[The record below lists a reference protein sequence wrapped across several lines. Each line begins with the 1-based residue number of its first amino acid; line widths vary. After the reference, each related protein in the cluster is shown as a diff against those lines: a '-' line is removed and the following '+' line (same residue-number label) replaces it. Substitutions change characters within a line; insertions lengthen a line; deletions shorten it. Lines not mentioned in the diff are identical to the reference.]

1 MRSTCNIMT
10 DTLAVQQKPTWS
22 SPQNLK
28 DDTIIDAALWNR
40 IVSSIGSVGYL
51 NSVTNKRARCNI
63 IVAEWTQTIQP
74 SVLATANSTIIKFSS
89 TSNSRYFKPR
99 SGQII
104 LPDQTP
110 CLLIW
115 RMWFYGETSATS
127 YNQRTT
133 LRKAYK
139 TGNSQVIKYQEVAA
153 HFNRKFDADQVVMS
167 ASYAVVSNVSTDR
180 YYITAA
186 HGFNTAIATRGHCHL
201 IINPGMV

>member
-1 MRSTCNIMT
+1 MT
-10 DTLAVQQKPTWS
+10 NTSAIQKNPTWT
-22 SPQNLK
+22 SPQDLK
-28 DDTIIDAALWNR
+28 DNKIIDASLWNR
-40 IVSSIGSVGYL
+40 IVSSEGSVGYL
-51 NSVTNKRARCNI
+51 NFVTNARAGCNI

-89 TSNSRYFKPR
+89 TSNSNYFIPR
-99 SGQII
+99 SGEII

-115 RMWFYGETSATS
+115 RMWFYGETLSAS

-139 TGNSQVIKYQEVAA
+139 TGNSQVTKYQEVAA
-153 HFNRKFDADQVVMS
+153 HFNRKFKADQVVMS

-186 HGFNTAIATRGHCHL
+186 HGFNKAIATRGHCHL